1 MLQQVAKQD
10 LPGYLSLFN
19 TLLTASHEIIFLLSE
34 DGVLRGF
41 YSAIEIDPNIHAH
54 DLVGKHLDDIFPADQ
69 SRKIYVN
76 TRRTLRT
83 GRLQVCEIPL
93 NLNGILSHIEARYI
107 PYGEDEVIIIIC
119 DITAKKRM
127 GVALQESEARFRNA
141 FDYAAIGR
149 AIANPQGRFIRVNK
163 SFCSLVGYTKGELFT
178 KTWMDITHPQDFETS
193 DNFAQDLLSG
203 KIPSFRYVHRLIHK
217 NGNNI
222 WVDLTVVVLRDQE
235 GKPNYVV
242 GDIVDITERVL
253 AEKAL
258 KDSEEIYREFVEGT
272 DDLITQ
278 VDKQAMITFVNHRS
292 KEIFG
297 LAPEECIGLSIFEF
311 VHPED
316 RETSRQAFSSWIED
330 RIKHTTYENRQISL
344 SGQVYHMLWTVNLH
358 YDPQGELTFINS
370 IGRDI
375 TKRKESEH
383 LLEYIATH
391 DALTGLPNR
400 SLFYD
405 RLRHALLLAKR
416 SNRYIA
422 VMFIDLDDFK
432 SVNDA
437 FGHEMGDQVLKRVA
451 KTLRNCVR
459 ESDTV
464 ARLSGDE
471 FTLVV
476 ENISIPDD
484 AAAISQKILT
494 ELSEPIYEDGQQI
507 TNTASIGISI
517 YPTDG
522 DDEISLLKKADEA
535 MYQVKKTSKNN
546 FQFST

>member
-1 MLQQVAKQD
+1 
-10 LPGYLSLFN
+10 
-19 TLLTASHEIIFLLSE
+19 
-34 DGVLRGF
+34 
-41 YSAIEIDPNIHAH
+41 
-54 DLVGKHLDDIFPADQ
+54 
-69 SRKIYVN
+69 
-76 TRRTLRT
+76 
-83 GRLQVCEIPL
+83 
-93 NLNGILSHIEARYI
+93 
-107 PYGEDEVIIIIC
+107 
-119 DITAKKRM
+119 
-127 GVALQESEARFRNA
+127 
-141 FDYAAIGR
+141 
-149 AIANPQGRFIRVNK
+149 
-163 SFCSLVGYTKGELFT
+163 
-178 KTWMDITHPQDFETS
+178 
-193 DNFAQDLLSG
+193 
-203 KIPSFRYVHRLIHK
+203 
-217 NGNNI
+217 
-222 WVDLTVVVLRDQE
+222 LRDQE
-235 GKPNYVV
+235 GKPVYVV

-253 AEKAL
+253 VERAL

-278 VDKQAMITFVNHRS
+278 VDQQAMITFVNHRS
-292 KEIFG
+292 REIFG

-316 RETSRQAFSSWIED
+316 RETSRQVFSSWIED

-344 SGQVYHMLWTVNLH
+344 SGQVYHMLWTVNFH
-358 YDPQGELTFINS
+358 YGPQGELTFINS

-383 LLEYIATH
+383 LLEYLASH
-391 DALTGLPNR
+391 DSLTGLPNR
-400 SLFYD
+400 SLFSN

-422 VMFIDLDDFK
+422 VIFIDLDDFK

-494 ELSEPIYEDGQQI
+494 ELSEPICEDGQEI

-522 DDEISLLKKADEA
+522 ADEISLLKKADAA
-535 MYQVKKTSKNN
+535 MYQVKKTKNN

>member
-107 PYGEDEVIIIIC
+107 PYGEDEVIIIVC

-127 GVALQESEARFRNA
+127 GVDLQESEARFRNA

-149 AIANPQGRFIRVNK
+149 AIASPQGRFIRVNK
-163 SFCSLVGYTKGELFT
+163 SFCCLVGYTKGELFT

-278 VDKQAMITFVNHRS
+278 VDQQAMITFVNHRS

-383 LLEYIATH
+383 LLEYLATH
-391 DALTGLPNR
+391 DSLTGLPNR

-451 KTLRNCVR
+451 KTLTNCVR

-471 FTLVV
+471 FTLAV
-476 ENISIPDD
+476 ENIIKPEDP
-484 AAAISQKILT
+484 AAIAHKILS
-494 ELSEPIYEDGQQI
+494 ELSEPIREDEQQI
-507 TNTASIGISI
+507 TITASIGISI

-522 DDEISLLKKADEA
+522 EDENSLLKKADAA
-535 MYQVKKTSKNN
+535 MYQVKKNSKNN
-546 FQFST
+546 FHFSS